1 MRDGLWV
8 FLAASPL
15 FWLTLTIGVFLLA
28 SYLARSSG
36 NHPLVNPVLISVG
49 IIVGILY
56 LTRTGYAEYFAG
68 AQFIHFILGPAT
80 VALAIPLWRNR
91 ARVREMAVPIVA
103 ALVVGAPLAMFS
115 AVLIARA
122 LGMPEALQLALVPKS
137 ATAGI
142 AVGIAEQIGANG
154 SLVAVLVIVTG
165 IIGAIIV
172 TPLMNMMGLRDY
184 AARGFAAGL
193 SAHGIGTARAFQVD
207 PLAGAF
213 SGLAMALN
221 GIATAILAGWL
232 FS

>member
-1 MRDGLWV
+1 MGDGLWV

-28 SYLARSSG
+28 SRLVKASG

-49 IIVGILY
+49 VLVAILRLTGTDY
-56 LTRTGYAEYFAG
+56 LEYFDG

-80 VALAIPLWRNR
+80 VALAIPLWRHR
-91 ARVREMAVPIVA
+91 ARVRELAVPILA
-103 ALVVGAPLAMFS
+103 ALVVGAPFAMFS
-115 AVLIARA
+115 AVLIAKA
-122 LGMPEALQLALVPKS
+122 LGLPETLQMALVPKS
-137 ATAGI
+137 TTAGI
-142 AVGIAEQIGANG
+142 AVGVAEQIGANG
-154 SLVAVLVIVTG
+154 SLVAVFVIVTG
-165 IIGAIIV
+165 IIGAVIV
-172 TPLMNMMGLRDY
+172 TPLMNAMGIRDY

>member
-1 MRDGLWV
+1 MGDGLWV

-28 SYLARSSG
+28 SRLAKASG

-49 IIVGILY
+49 VLVAILRLTGTDY
-56 LTRTGYAEYFAG
+56 LEYFDG

-80 VALAIPLWRNR
+80 VALAIPLWRHR
-91 ARVREMAVPIVA
+91 ARVRELAVPILA
-103 ALVVGAPLAMFS
+103 ALFVGAPFAMFS
-115 AVLIARA
+115 AVLIAKA
-122 LGMPEALQLALVPKS
+122 LGLPETLQMALVPKS

-142 AVGIAEQIGANG
+142 AVGVAEQIGVNG
-154 SLVAVLVIVTG
+154 SLVAVFVIVTG
-165 IIGAIIV
+165 IIGAVIV
-172 TPLMNMMGLRDY
+172 TPLMNAMGIRDY

>member
-1 MRDGLWV
+1 MGDGLWV

-28 SYLARSSG
+28 SRLAKASG

-49 IIVGILY
+49 VLVAILRLTGTDY
-56 LTRTGYAEYFAG
+56 LEYFDG

-80 VALAIPLWRNR
+80 VALAIPLWRHR
-91 ARVREMAVPIVA
+91 ARVRELAVPILA
-103 ALVVGAPLAMFS
+103 ALVVGAPFAMFS
-115 AVLIARA
+115 AVLIAKA
-122 LGMPEALQLALVPKS
+122 LGLPETLQMALVPKS

-142 AVGIAEQIGANG
+142 AVGVAEQIGANG
-154 SLVAVLVIVTG
+154 SLVAVFVIVTG
-165 IIGAIIV
+165 IIGAVIV
-172 TPLMNMMGLRDY
+172 TPLMNAMGIRDY

-193 SAHGIGTARAFQVD
+193 SAHGIGTARALQVD

-213 SGLAMALN
+213 SGLAMSLN

>member
-1 MRDGLWV
+1 MGDGLWV

-28 SYLARSSG
+28 SWLAKASG

-49 IIVGILY
+49 VLVAILRLTGTDY
-56 LTRTGYAEYFAG
+56 LEYFDG

-80 VALAIPLWRNR
+80 VALAIPLWRHR
-91 ARVREMAVPIVA
+91 ARVRELAVPILA
-103 ALVVGAPLAMFS
+103 ALVVGAPFAMFS
-115 AVLIARA
+115 AVLIAKA
-122 LGMPEALQLALVPKS
+122 LGLSETLQMALVPKS

-142 AVGIAEQIGANG
+142 AVGVAEQIGANG
-154 SLVAVLVIVTG
+154 SLVAVFVIVTG
-165 IIGAIIV
+165 IIGAVIV
-172 TPLMNMMGLRDY
+172 TPLMNAMGIRDY

-193 SAHGIGTARAFQVD
+193 SAHGIGTARALKVD